1 MLFLRGSFLSWLQL
15 REVFFLSQQGMIK
28 LPCSEYITRMFL
40 CKAFLAPNITRVQK
54 TGKTGWDLSPEPHAF
69 LYRQGTLVC
78 VCVQEV
84 NASLSTETY
93 RANKTQTHTH
103 THAGHMEG
111 RCRGPFFHRG
121 RSVLARCFLAV
132 PTLTPLCVSHESSRI
147 LCHSMT
153 ST

>member
-78 VCVQEV
+78 VSVCRKLMPP
-84 NASLSTETY
+84 SLLRPTEPT
-93 RANKTQTHTH
+93 KHKHTH